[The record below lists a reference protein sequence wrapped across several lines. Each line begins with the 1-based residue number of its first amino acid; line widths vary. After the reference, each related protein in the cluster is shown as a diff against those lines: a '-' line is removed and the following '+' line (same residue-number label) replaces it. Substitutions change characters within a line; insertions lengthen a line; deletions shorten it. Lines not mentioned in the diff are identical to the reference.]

1 MHRFLRAIGFSN
13 IRTRQD
19 LDKLVGVIMD
29 KPNLTKK
36 ASHNGESIYT
46 EITKEF
52 APHTG
57 ITLRGEY
64 DKLGFFY
71 LEHYFPYCESI
82 LVTSNEDVVVNRRVD
97 TSAFTGMCDDFRLG
111 ISMIFYLQNAIDY
124 IHLNRP
130 ENTPCKAKLSLSG
143 LSLEGSILLGIAHD
157 SEMQGQRSMK
167 AHIRSQL
174 IARAKNGDQEAIDSL
189 TIEDIDLSTQV
200 NKRIRT
206 EDLYSIVETTFIPY
220 GSESDNYAI
229 LGTII
234 NWNRAVNPYT
244 NEYIYELLLNC
255 NDIVM
260 NVCINSKDLIGESM
274 AGRRFKG
281 TIWMQGHVSF
291 IHGSGQ

>member
-1 MHRFLRAIGFSN
+1 MHLFVRAVGFSN

-29 KPNLTKK
+29 KPDLTKK
-36 ASHNGESIYT
+36 ATHNGENIYT

-97 TSAFTGMCDDFRLG
+97 TSAFTGMCDDLRLG

-124 IHLNRP
+124 IHLNHP
-130 ENTPCKAKLSLSG
+130 ENTPCRAKLSLSG

-174 IARAKNGDQEAIDSL
+174 IARAKAGDQEAIDSL

-200 NKRIRT
+200 NKRIMT

-255 NDIVM
+255 NDIIM
-260 NVCINSKDLIGESM
+260 NVCINSKDLIGEPM

-281 TIWMQGHVSF
+281 TIWMQGHASF
-291 IHGSGQ
+291 IHCQ

>member
-1 MHRFLRAIGFSN
+1 MHRFLRAVGFSN

-29 KPNLTKK
+29 KPDLTKK
-36 ASHNGESIYT
+36 ATHNGENIYT

-97 TSAFTGMCDDFRLG
+97 TSAFTGMCDDLRLG

-124 IHLNRP
+124 IHLNHP
-130 ENTPCKAKLSLSG
+130 ENTPCRAKLSLSG

-174 IARAKNGDQEAIDSL
+174 IARAKAGDQEAIDSL

-200 NKRIRT
+200 NKRIMT

-260 NVCINSKDLIGESM
+260 NVCINSKDLVGEPM
-274 AGRRFKG
+274 AGRRFIG

-291 IHGSGQ
+291 IHGSTK